1 MFVNLILQ
9 VWIWTPWSW
18 INQILGTLYGLV
30 WLRQSCCYYSDRA
43 LKSNIK
49 ICFQKIL
56 NFSSFGIFWHSVGSE
71 CSDGSRSLQEVDLI
85 NIFYLL
91 NVHNFLWITLIEILS
106 IFLFYKQ
113 KVRGLSNSLW
123 TASLPRLRNRL
134 EKSGKSAVFL
144 NIYHLGYTLHCT
156 LYKYNS

>member
-1 MFVNLILQ
+1 MNELHNELHEAGSTKFWVHYTG
-9 VWIWTPWSW
+9 WYD
-18 INQILGTLYGLV
+18 LGNPVVTIRIVHY
-30 WLRQSCCYYSDRA
+30 
-43 LKSNIK
+43 KSNIK

-113 KVRGLSNSLW
+113 KVRGLSNSCW